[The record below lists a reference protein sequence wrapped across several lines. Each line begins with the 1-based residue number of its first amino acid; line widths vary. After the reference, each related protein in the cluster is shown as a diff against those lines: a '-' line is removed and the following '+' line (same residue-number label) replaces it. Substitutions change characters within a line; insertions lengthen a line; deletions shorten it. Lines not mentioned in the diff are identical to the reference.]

1 MNRIY
6 KVIWSAVRNTYVAVA
21 ETTHAHGKAHST
33 KQQIFAAL
41 AAGVLVAGEISG
53 SAYAAEG
60 KVLAGS
66 STNVASG
73 EDASVSGGI
82 SNKALG
88 TYASVSG
95 GSSNTASGG
104 DATVSGGSDNTASR
118 YYATV

>member
-41 AAGVLVAGEISG
+41 AAGVLVVGGMSS

-60 KVLAGS
+60 KVLAGAS
-66 STNVASG
+66 NNVASG
-73 EDASVSGGI
+73 EDSSVSGGLG
-82 SNKALG
+82 NKASEK
-88 TYASVSG
+88 YASVSL
-95 GSSNTASGG
+95 SLIHI
-104 DATVSGGSDNTASR
+104 
-118 YYATV
+118 